1 MNILSKKGKKKGTL
15 STINYVGYGM
25 CDLANNLAFSAISTY
40 LTVFYTDV
48 LKIGTVAASVIMIV
62 ARIWDAVND
71 PIMGF
76 FVQSRK
82 PLKGGKYRPYILIG
96 GVPLT
101 ILAALCF
108 LKVDGL
114 STAGYTAYAA
124 VTYILYGML
133 YTILLVPYG
142 SLASVMSRN
151 ELERSKLSVFRSM
164 LAGVGNVPVTII
176 FPMIVFTNNVLDG
189 DKIFRAMVV
198 IAVIQVV
205 TYIFSYCTTKENIKS
220 DNPEKTHILATLKNV
235 IHSKAFIIMSLI
247 GCFLI
252 AVNMFMSTVN
262 VYLFKDYFEKSS
274 LLTLLTVIS
283 YAPMV
288 IMIPFTGLIVR
299 KVGKK
304 EINVILLSIG
314 TAAALL
320 LFLVKPSNPYV
331 YMVFCLFENVGISF
345 LMLEVWAMAL
355 DVVDYQ
361 EWKTGV
367 REEASNFALFT
378 FMRKIGQTIAA
389 CAPLLLGLVGYDSD
403 LAGTGTQSAET
414 LGGMYSVATLVPFIL
429 LLLMLILSILYPLNK
444 NMMGK
449 MAGELAISRGE
460 AEGEE
465 KENE

>member
-1 MNILSKKGKKKGTL
+1 MGRKEKKKGTL

-48 LKIGTVAASVIMIV
+48 IKIGAVAASVIMIV

-71 PIMGF
+71 PMMGF

-96 GVPLT
+96 GIPLT
-101 ILAALCF
+101 IIAALCF

-114 STAGYTAYAA
+114 STGGYTAYAA
-124 VTYILYGML
+124 ITYILYGML

-151 ELERSKLSVFRSM
+151 ELERSKLSVFRSL
-164 LAGVGNVPVTII
+164 LAGVGNIPVTII
-176 FPMIVFTNNVLDG
+176 FPLIVFTNNALDG

-198 IAVIQVV
+198 LAVIQAAV
-205 TYIFSYCTTKENIKS
+205 YIFSYSTTKENIKS
-220 DNPEKTHILATLKNV
+220 VNPEKTHIMATLKNV

-252 AVNMFMSTVN
+252 AANMFMNTVN
-262 VYLFKDYFEKSS
+262 VYLFKDYFEMSS
-274 LLTLLTVIS
+274 LLTILTVVS
-283 YAPMV
+283 YVPML
-288 IMIPFTGLIVR
+288 IMIPFTGLIVK

-314 TAAALL
+314 AAAALL
-320 LFLVKPSNPYV
+320 LFIVRPSNPYV
-331 YMVFCLFENVGISF
+331 YMAIYFFENVGISF

-355 DVVDYQ
+355 DIVDYQ

-403 LAGTGTQSAET
+403 LAGTGTQSAQT
-414 LGGMYSVATLVPFIL
+414 LNGMYCVATLVPFIL
-429 LLLMLILSILYPLNK
+429 MLLMLILSIFYPLNK
-444 NMMGK
+444 KMMAK
-449 MAGELAISRGE
+449 MAAELAVSRAE
-460 AEGEE
+460 AEGGGAL
-465 KENE
+465 NE